1 MIYFSELKGKK
12 VVTED
17 RVEVGQLDD
26 LIFSATEKPDI
37 TKLVV
42 NDRLKNQFI
51 IPTQFLV
58 KIDPQILLKKD
69 YQTGNLGENELY
81 LVKNVLDKQIIDIQ
95 DNKIVR
101 VNDVAI
107 QDKAGFYI
115 VGVDIGVLGLLRW
128 FKLEKYFNRFVAKLN
143 IKPVSQFLSWADIQ
157 PLELARGQVKLKKEE
172 KKLEKM
178 RPEDLADYLEK
189 TNLVNVKK
197 ILNILDEKFAANVI
211 GNLNVNYQ
219 TSLFKLFNAEKAARI
234 ISAID
239 PDDAV
244 DVLLTLKEKKRH
256 QVMSFLQE
264 KKFNEL
270 NHLLSLSK
278 TPIGKLILSEFITAY
293 SESTAN
299 DVIKK
304 IKNETG
310 DFSFLQH
317 IYVVNKQE
325 ELIGVFNLHEL
336 LLQNSD
342 TPVYRFMTQ
351 NVVVVHLTTPG
362 QIALNK
368 IIKYKLSA
376 LPVIDDKKHLV
387 GIITIVDII
396 NAFSR
401 S

>member
-17 RVEVGQLDD
+17 MIEVGSLED

-37 TKLVV
+37 TKIVINNKLNNPLVV
-42 NDRLKNQFI
+42 PAQYLW
-51 IPTQFLV
+51 
-58 KIDPQILLKKD
+58 KIDSKVLLKKD
-69 YQTGNLGENELY
+69 YQTATLEENELY
-81 LVKNVLDKQIIDIQ
+81 LLKNILDKQIIDIQ
-95 DNKIVR
+95 GNKIVR

-115 VGVDIGVLGLLRW
+115 AGVDIGVLGLLRW
-128 FKLEKYFNRFVAKLN
+128 FKLEKLFNRIVAKLHL
-143 IKPVSQFLSWADIQ
+143 KPVSQFLSWADIQ

-172 KKLEKM
+172 NRLEKM

-197 ILNILDEKFAANVI
+197 ILNILDEKFAASVV

-219 TSLFKLFNAEKAARI
+219 SSLFKLFSAEKAARI
-234 ISAID
+234 VSAID

-244 DVLLTLKEKKRH
+244 DVLLTLTEKKRN
-256 QVMSFLQE
+256 QVMAYLQE

-270 NHLLSLSK
+270 KHLISLSK
-278 TPIGKLILSEFITAY
+278 TPIGNLILPEFVTVY
-293 SESTAN
+293 SEMTVS
-299 DVIKK
+299 DVVKK
-304 IKNETG
+304 IKNETE

-336 LLQNSD
+336 LLQSVD
-342 TPVYRFMTQ
+342 TRVYRFMTQ

-362 QIALNK
+362 QIVLNK
-368 IIKYKLSA
+368 IIKYRLSA

-387 GIITIVDII
+387 GIATIVDVI

-401 S
+401 